1 MIGSSPKYGIG
12 PPPKNN
18 KEFQNDPTMVKRLV
32 FDNLLL
38 DHVELPHVILVSAPV
53 LIGHWIFYCFRFG
66 IGTRA

>member
-1 MIGSSPKYGIG
+1 
-12 PPPKNN
+12 
-18 KEFQNDPTMVKRLV
+18 MVKRLV